1 MTSAEPILG
10 EIPVVTKL
18 ALGSERMSLFMT
30 DSRILVVH
38 VGKRGAGAAVS
49 INLLG
54 RLSGALENLFK
65 SGKES
70 VGKRRMKS
78 AGVKEILAAD
88 RDNFSIKF
96 DEVVNVTITQGARLT
111 GLMILTQNDKFEF
124 STHLPYAT
132 IAELFTPSL
141 GPKLTQKQDPII

>member
-1 MTSAEPILG
+1 MTSAERILG

-18 ALGSERMSLFMT
+18 ALGSERMSLFVT
-30 DSRILVVH
+30 DSRILVAH

-49 INLLG
+49 VNLLG
-54 RLSGALENLFK
+54 RLSGVLEDLFK

-70 VGKRRMKS
+70 AGKRRMKS

-88 RDNFSIKF
+88 KDNFSIRF

-111 GLMILTQNDKFEF
+111 GLMILTRSDKFEF
-124 STHLPYAT
+124 STHVPFAT
-132 IAELFTPSL
+132 VAELFTPSL
-141 GPKLTQKQDPII
+141 GPKLIQNRIR

>member
-1 MTSAEPILG
+1 MSSAERILG

-30 DSRILVVH
+30 DSRILVAH

-54 RLSGALENLFK
+54 KLSGALEDLFK
-65 SGKES
+65 SRKES

-88 RDNFSIKF
+88 KDNFSIRF
-96 DEVVNVTITQGARLT
+96 DEVVNVTITQGVSLT
-111 GLMILTQNDKFEF
+111 GLMILTGNDKFEF
-124 STHLPYAT
+124 STRLPVDRVV
-132 IAELFTPSL
+132 ELFTPSL
-141 GPKLTQKQDPII
+141 APKVTVSRIR

>member
-1 MTSAEPILG
+1 MSSAERILG
-10 EIPVVTKL
+10 EIPVATKL

-30 DSRILVVH
+30 DSRILVAH

-54 RLSGALENLFK
+54 KLSGALEELFK
-65 SGKES
+65 SHKES

-88 RDNFSIKF
+88 KDNFSIRF
-96 DEVVNVTITQGARLT
+96 DEVVNVSITQGASLT
-111 GLMILTQNDKFEF
+111 GLMILTGSDKFEF
-124 STHLPYAT
+124 STRLPVDRVV
-132 IAELFTPSL
+132 ELFTPSL
-141 GPKLTQKQDPII
+141 APKLILSKIR